1 MRLTP
6 RMKKVMDHEYGQNKV
21 EDDFSVG
28 GFLYNGAK
36 LFLYTGITYSVACFA
51 GCFMRLMN
59 CCIPLYKKPKKEY
72 KYV

>member
-28 GFLYNGAK
+28 GVLYNGAK
-36 LFLYTGITYSVACFA
+36 SLCMYGCYLAL
-51 GCFMRLMN
+51 CFMK
-59 CCIPLYKKPKKEY
+59 CCFKKDTKFHKTY